1 VEEPSCPLPQTE
13 SISRNVQADIPEEC
27 RCAAA
32 FPRGGKILPRIRDG
46 SKSSNTGWAHIE
58 AKHITGED
66 PGGDLFAPGTTRAE
80 LEQAAISLLQGTRIS
95 APEQDPQIFEDRMV
109 INGKRD
115 RIRVVFLVNT
125 CEVQTIFPVRQE

>member
-32 FPRGGKILPRIRDG
+32 FPRGGKIQPRILDG
-46 SKSSNTGWAHIE
+46 SRRRNIGWAHIE

-80 LEQAAISLLQGTRIS
+80 LELAALSLLEATRVS
-95 APEQDPQIFEDRMV
+95 EPQNIRQVFEDRMV

-115 RIRVVFLVNT
+115 RIRVVFFCKHLRSANN
-125 CEVQTIFPVRQE
+125 ISS